1 MKIPS
6 RHILKTVTEITRP
19 EADMSVHNLHIGRT
33 LRDLEMHTEEKG
45 NERLQALLENLEQ
58 CEGRRRN

>member
-19 EADMSVHNLHIGRT
+19 EADMNIRNLHIGRT
-33 LRDLEMHTEEKG
+33 LRDLEMHTEEKS
-45 NERLQALLENLEQ
+45 NERLQALLEDLEQ
-58 CEGRRRN
+58 SERRRRN

>member
-1 MKIPS
+1 
-6 RHILKTVTEITRP
+6 
-19 EADMSVHNLHIGRT
+19 MSVHNLHIGRT

-58 CEGRRRN
+58 CEGKRHS